1 MRERTAEKSWPT
13 NSNLA
18 LLRFTQRNDKLKFIG
33 QKAPEETSL
42 SDELQFVVELPVLS
56 MGA

>member
-42 SDELQFVVELPVLS
+42 SDEL
-56 MGA
+56 